1 MTKNELLALIAE
13 WESDLWE
20 AQANNWGNS
29 IAECIEVLQ
38 RLYVELERIEQE

>member
-1 MTKNELLALIAE
+1 MNKRKLLELIEE

-20 AQANNWGNS
+20 AQANHWGNS

-38 RLYVELERIEQE
+38 RLYAELERIEQK